1 MAKKIPYAR
10 IGQLLKAVLSEID
23 RRGGEAKLRDVLP
36 AIEPSLNLTDYEKA
50 RFDKS
55 GYVRWVSIIHFY
67 SIDCVKAGYLLK
79 AGGRWAITDAGREA
93 LWKYDEEFILS
104 AVQKYWDW
112 KKNTCSSL
120 GSTDEPEDES
130 GQIVRQAAYDQ
141 AVEQAQYEIEEHIFS
156 LGPYEFQKLVSEL
169 LTAMG
174 YHVTYI
180 APPGPDGGID
190 IIAYS
195 DPLGTSRPRMKIQ
208 VKHRRTTKVTVQEV
222 RQLQGIMGMDGD
234 MGLFVSSGGFTAE
247 AAREMRAGTKH
258 IEFIDLDELI
268 QLWCKY
274 YDKVSEPGKALLP
287 LVKLYFLTP
296 EQE

>member
-1 MAKKIPYAR
+1 MAQISYAR
-10 IGQLLKAVLSEID
+10 IGQFMKAVLAEID
-23 RRGGEAKLRDVLP
+23 RQGGEARPRDILP

-50 RFDKS
+50 RLDKS
-55 GYVRWVSIIHFY
+55 GYVRWVSIIRYY

-79 AGGRWAITDAGREA
+79 AGGKWSITDAGRKA
-93 LWKYDEEFILS
+93 LKKSDEEFMLS
-104 AVQKYWDW
+104 AARKYRDW
-112 KKNTCSSL
+112 KKNKCSTVELAETS
-120 GSTDEPEDES
+120 EDES

-141 AVEQAQYEIEEHIFS
+141 AVEQAQSEIEEHIFS
-156 LGPYEFQKLVSEL
+156 LGPYEFQQLVSEL

-195 DPLGTSRPRMKIQ
+195 DPLGTTKPRLKIQ
-208 VKHRRTTKVTVQEV
+208 VKHRRTNKVTVQEV
-222 RQLQGIMGMDGD
+222 RQLQGILGMDGD
-234 MGLFVSSGGFTAE
+234 MGYFVSSGGYTPD
-247 AAREMRAGTKH
+247 AAREMRAGIKH
-258 IEFIDLDELI
+258 IEFIDLDKLI

-287 LVKLYFLTP
+287 LVKLYFLAPT
-296 EQE
+296 QE